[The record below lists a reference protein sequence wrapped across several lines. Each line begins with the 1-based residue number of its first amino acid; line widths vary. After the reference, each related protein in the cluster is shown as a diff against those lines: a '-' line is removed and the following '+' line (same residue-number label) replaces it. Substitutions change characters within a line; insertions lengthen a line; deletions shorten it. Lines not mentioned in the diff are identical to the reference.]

1 MIPRVGI
8 LSDISSAR
16 GKREPCTKYPWRAP
30 STGHMQNVELMQI
43 EAVGAFAR
51 RCHDAMTRSRSWTVT
66 VACAE
71 IKLSSNRPAYCHG
84 PLVDINT
91 DSCERSQNLES
102 VDKRNYHCHTEAA
115 EPPGRVLRSPPWD
128 AGTGFGLDFRAEAPL
143 RLPEEDDRPLSRPR
157 HSSS

>member
-1 MIPRVGI
+1 
-8 LSDISSAR
+8 
-16 GKREPCTKYPWRAP
+16 
-30 STGHMQNVELMQI
+30 MQNVELMQI

-91 DSCERSQNLES
+91 DSCERPQNLER
-102 VDKRNYHCHTEAA
+102 VDKRIDHGRTGAA
-115 EPPGRVLRSPPWD
+115 APTGRVLRALLWE
-128 AGTGFGLDFRAEAPL
+128 AGTGLGLALTKSFAEMHGGRFSIASEVGKGTMVSFY
-143 RLPEEDDRPLSRPR
+143 LPVSKTTT
-157 HSSS
+157 SSPSIAMA